1 MKRFLTRQNFVVNM
15 FRINNLCKYQ
25 MKTPVSVLLM
35 AVAYWMVIYGMSMVP
50 NLSNNYIVNI
60 IWMTLVIPNMLRL
73 IVGNIPRLAVD
84 RVFFLTTT
92 IIAFIL
98 TYLLN
103 MAFDDTKEAVKDP
116 AASNSKKLKLSALLV
131 GTFTAGA
138 LITYYLGIDTSI
150 YSNMGWET
158 PANQGLT
165 M

>member
-1 MKRFLTRQNFVVNM
+1 M

-25 MKTPVSVLLM
+25 MKTPVSVLLI
-35 AVAYWMVIYGMSMVP
+35 AIAYWIAIYAMSMVP

-73 IVGNIPRLAVD
+73 IVGSIPRLAVD
-84 RVFFLTTT
+84 RVFFLASTV
-92 IIAFIL
+92 IAFIL

-103 MAFDDTKEAVKDP
+103 MAFSDTKEAVEDP

-138 LITYYLGIDTSI
+138 LITYYAGIDTSI

-158 PANQGLT
+158 PTNQGLT

>member
-1 MKRFLTRQNFVVNM
+1 VVNM